1 MDIAALQ
8 VALGTAYRIQRELGR
23 GGMATVYLADDTK
36 HGRQVALKVLHPEF
50 AASLGPDRFRREITT
65 AARLQHPHIL
75 TVYDSGET
83 ADGLLWFTMPYVV
96 GESLRDR
103 LRRERQLSVEDMAR
117 ITSSI
122 ADALRY
128 AHEHGVIHR
137 DIKPENILLSDGHAL
152 LADFGVASTNES
164 TTTTLTQTGYTVGT
178 PSYMSPEQA
187 SGERQIDGRS
197 DEYALAVVA
206 YEMLAGEPPF
216 TAPTP
221 QAVIAKMLV
230 GPPPS
235 IRVVRHDVPIGIDA
249 ALQKALQSV
258 PAARYGDVKAFGAAI
273 ASGVHTGTVAVQ
285 PRAAWRRFAA
295 VAAVLVLVAGAFAY
309 MHFKRPAGPTMLA
322 VLPFETDGDTA
333 DAWIT
338 DGITDEV
345 RGRLA
350 AVSGV
355 RVIARSS
362 SNQYRRTTKRPED
375 IGRELGVR
383 YLLMGRI
390 RWARGG
396 GDRHIRVEP
405 ELVQVADVRT
415 PETTWGEPFDEQQSD
430 VYKLQTDIAERV
442 ADALRVALDPAERR
456 AIRTPETQNPEA
468 YLAYLRGT
476 ALAHTNVPDDMMR
489 ARGYFRQAVAMDS
502 TFVEAWDWLADN
514 MTNWAGRHTYDRAF
528 EDSVLMIANRL
539 ATLAPASA
547 RGPWTLALY
556 QELMRHD
563 AAKAYALYATALART
578 PNDPNL
584 LSDIARVEMRLGK
597 WDSVIVH
604 SERTVVMNPR
614 NAYLFAALGNAYLLV
629 HRFDD
634 AGRACRHSQLLQ
646 PTNILGAFCAI
657 QVPLARGNLAA
668 TRAAV
673 RAVSPAIDSI
683 TMYVFLAS
691 YGGYTW
697 ALDSA
702 QRRTLLGVSENGF
715 ERGRS
720 AYAFV
725 RMLIHDQFG
734 DSAAAVAYADTAA
747 QALIKDNG
755 QDAADSDSDYGWA
768 LAIAG
773 HKPEAIAA
781 ADRYIAGHPIDG
793 DYLDGPDNA
802 EGVVKAYARA
812 GQTDKALDL
821 LERLIHMPGRQ
832 TPGRAKLDPAFA
844 PLRNTPRFQR
854 LSP

>member
-1 MDIAALQ
+1 
-8 VALGTAYRIQRELGR
+8 
-23 GGMATVYLADDTK
+23 MATVYLADDTK
-36 HGRQVALKVLHPEF
+36 HGRQVALKVLHPQF

-83 ADGLLWFTMPYVV
+83 PDGLLWFTMPYVV
-96 GESLRDR
+96 GESLRER
-103 LRRERQLSVEDMAR
+103 LRRERQLSVDDAVR
-117 ITSSI
+117 ITSEI

-128 AHEHGVIHR
+128 AHEHGVVHR

-164 TTTTLTQTGYTVGT
+164 TTTLTQTGYAVGT
-178 PSYMSPEQA
+178 PAYMSPEQA

-206 YEMLAGEPPF
+206 YEMLAGEAPF

-221 QAVIAKMLV
+221 QAVIAKMLA

-235 IRVVRHDVPIGIDA
+235 IRVVRHDVPVGIDA

-258 PAARYGDVKAFGAAI
+258 PAARYADVRAFGAALT
-273 ASGVHTGTVAVQ
+273 AGVHTGTLAVRPRPVWRSVAV
-285 PRAAWRRFAA
+285 
-295 VAAVLVLVAGAFAY
+295 VAAVLVLAAGAFAY
-309 MHFKRPAGPTMLA
+309 VHFRRPAGPTMLA

-390 RWARGG
+390 RWAHGG
-396 GDRHIRVEP
+396 GDRRIRVEP

-415 PETTWGEPFDEQQSD
+415 PETTWEQPFDEQQSD
-430 VYKLQTDIAERV
+430 VFKLQTDIAERV
-442 ADALRVALDPAERR
+442 ADALRVALDPAERQ
-456 AIRTPETQNPEA
+456 AIRRPETQNPEA
-468 YLAYLRGT
+468 YMAYLRGV
-476 ALAHTNVPDDMMR
+476 ALAHTAVPEDMLR
-489 ARGYFRQAVAMDS
+489 ARADFRRAVALDS
-502 TFVEAWDWLADN
+502 NFVEAWDRLADN
-514 MTNWAGRHTYDRAF
+514 MTNWAGRHTYDHGL
-528 EDSVLMIANRL
+528 EDSVLAIANRL
-539 ATLAPASA
+539 STLAPASA
-547 RGPWTLALY
+547 RGPYTLALY

-563 AAKAYALYATALART
+563 VGKAYGLFATALART

-634 AGRACRHSQLLQ
+634 ADRACKHSQALQ
-646 PTNILGAFCAI
+646 ATNILGAFCAI
-657 QVPLARGNLAA
+657 QVPLARGDLAGA
-668 TRAAV
+668 RAAV
-673 RAVSPAIDSI
+673 RATSPTIDST
-683 TMYVFLAS
+683 TMDVFLAS

-697 ALDSA
+697 VLDSG
-702 QRRTLLGVSENGF
+702 QRRTLLGVSEHSF
-715 ERGRS
+715 DRGRS

-734 DSAAAVAYADTAA
+734 DSAAAAAYADTTA
-747 QALIKDNG
+747 QAMIKDNG
-755 QDAADSDSDYGWA
+755 RDVADSDSDYGWA

-773 HKPEAIAA
+773 HKTDAIAA
-781 ADRYIAGHPIDG
+781 ADRYIAQHPIDG

-802 EGVVKAYARA
+802 EGVVKAYVRA
-812 GQTDKALDL
+812 GQTDRALDL
-821 LERLIHMPGRQ
+821 LERLIRMPGRQ
-832 TPGRAKLDPAFA
+832 TPGRVKLDPAFA
-844 PLRNTPRFQR
+844 PLRDTPRFQR